1 MLPIRW
7 FPFPKHYLLPPLLLS
22 QMTAFRIE
30 IDKKRKTKKQRGPGI
45 KFPTRTLNYQSDPTN
60 EIQNSKCSPIPKK
73 QKQKQKK
80 SEVEFGSIIHML
92 ASPCLRQT
100 KPNLVDWEKDVS
112 P

>member
-7 FPFPKHYLLPPLLLS
+7 FPFPKHYLLSPLLLS

-60 EIQNSKCSPIPKK
+60 EIQKLKMQPNSKKK
-73 QKQKQKK
+73 IKTKK

-92 ASPCLRQT
+92 ASPCSRQT